1 MRCMLPLTRAWKYP
15 CPEKQGR
22 DKGQKVTHT
31 EGVGRREVKGSQ
43 GGKGTNVTD
52 EQEEFPLR

>member
-1 MRCMLPLTRAWKYP
+1 MRCMLLPTRAWKYP

-22 DKGQKVTHT
+22 DKGQKVTHS
-31 EGVGRREVKGSQ
+31 EGSKGSQ